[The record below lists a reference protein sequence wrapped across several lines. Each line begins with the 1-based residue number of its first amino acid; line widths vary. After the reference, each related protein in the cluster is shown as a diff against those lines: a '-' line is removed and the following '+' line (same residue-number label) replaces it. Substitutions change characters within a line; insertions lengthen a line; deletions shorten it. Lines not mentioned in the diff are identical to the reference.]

1 MGDACRLRKAY
12 LIGGGAA
19 VVLVAVFQW
28 TRTPVRE
35 PDVTMARYE
44 AAVQRWQQKGPAHY
58 QVEVDVAG
66 PQPGHYSVT
75 VHDRLAR
82 QAWFN
87 GRALPTDRTVGTW
100 SVAGMF
106 SNIERDL
113 AQQTRARK
121 QGDVSD
127 LRLVATF
134 DPQYGYPASYRRI
147 DWGGQPEIA
156 WHVTNLKPIE
166 TDPPAK

>member
-1 MGDACRLRKAY
+1 MEDACLLRKAY

-19 VVLVAVFQW
+19 VVLVAIYHW
-28 TRTPVRE
+28 TRTPARE
-35 PDVTMARYE
+35 PDVTMACYE
-44 AAVQRWQQKGPAHY
+44 AAVQRWQQYGPIHY
-58 QVEVDVAG
+58 QVEVDVVG

-121 QGDVSD
+121 HGDVSE
-127 LRLVATF
+127 LRLVASF
-134 DPQYGYPASYRRI
+134 DAQYGYPASYRRI

-156 WHVTNLKPIE
+156 WHVTNLQPIE

>member
-1 MGDACRLRKAY
+1 MEVACLLRKAY
-12 LIGGGAA
+12 FIGGGAA
-19 VVLVAVFQW
+19 VVFLAIYQW
-28 TRTPVRE
+28 TRTPAGE

-44 AAVQRWQQKGPAHY
+44 AAVQLWQQNGPAHY
-58 QVEVDVAG
+58 QVEVDVVG

-82 QAWFN
+82 EAWFN

-106 SNIERDL
+106 SNIERDI

-134 DPQYGYPASYRRI
+134 DAQYGYPALYRRI

-156 WHVTNLKPIE
+156 WRVTSLKQIE
-166 TDPPAK
+166 AAAPPK